1 MNEVSKSVN
10 WLFNNLSRTDV
21 KVLDATL
28 PKVGMSEDPDEFIMG
43 IPGAIK
49 MDLNN
54 EFQDK
59 DAHYPNTMPSPDQF
73 EKAARALGINDS
85 DTIIVY
91 DRHGI
96 YSSPRAWWLF
106 TIMGYKQVFILD
118 GGLPAW
124 VNEGHPLES
133 INTSKKKDGNFTVH
147 PDTGKMVDYTY
158 VFNGIGRK
166 DMQIIDAR
174 SAGRFTG
181 EEPEPRKDMRGG
193 HIPSSTN
200 VPINRVLQGGKFKSN
215 DELLQVF
222 NSAKAE
228 DKELVFS
235 CGSGITACVL
245 AAAAKKSGFDDI
257 KVFDG
262 SWTEWALREELP
274 VERGE

>member
-1 MNEVSKSVN
+1 MNEVSKSID
-10 WLFNNLSRTDV
+10 WLFQNLSRTDV

-28 PKVGMSEDPDEFIMG
+28 PKVGMSDDPDEFIMG

-49 MDLNN
+49 MDLKK
-54 EFQDK
+54 EFIDIEAQ
-59 DAHYPNTMPSPDQF
+59 YPNTMPGPDQF
-73 EKAARALGINDS
+73 EKSARALGINHS

-106 TIMGYKQVFILD
+106 KIMGHKQVFILD
-118 GGLPAW
+118 GGLPGW
-124 VNEGHPLES
+124 VNEGHPIEE
-133 INTSKKKDGNFTVH
+133 INNTKKENGNFTVD
-147 PDTGKMVDYTY
+147 PDAGKMVDYTY
-158 VFNGIGRK
+158 VLNGIGRK

-193 HIPSSTN
+193 HIPTSTN
-200 VPINRVLQGGKFKSN
+200 IPISKVLEGGRFKSD

-222 NSAKAE
+222 KAAKAE
-228 DKELVFS
+228 NKELVFS

-245 AAAAKKSGFDDI
+245 AAAAKKIGFEDI
-257 KVFDG
+257 RVFDG

-274 VERGE
+274 VVKGA